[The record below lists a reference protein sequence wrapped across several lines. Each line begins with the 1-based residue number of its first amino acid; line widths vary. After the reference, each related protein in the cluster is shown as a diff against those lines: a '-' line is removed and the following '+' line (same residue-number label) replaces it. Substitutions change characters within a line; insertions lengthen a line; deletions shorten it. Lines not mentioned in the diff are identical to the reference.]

1 MAKITMREIRP
12 GLWHWT
18 AIHPSIGITV
28 SGYRLVAERVLLDPV
43 VPEEGAA
50 GVLVDLPPTDVLL
63 TNRHHWRGC
72 TELIAAFGVTVHAPR
87 SGLHEFGLDRPVT
100 PYDPGDELPGGAVVH
115 EVGHLCP
122 DEMALWFPAYRALA
136 IADGAIRHPP
146 GGPLAFV
153 PDRLIGENP
162 EPVKAALR
170 DRYGELARGLRPD
183 VLLLAHGEPIID
195 GGGAELARFSREGG
209 SAEF

>member
-1 MAKITMREIRP
+1 
-12 GLWHWT
+12 
-18 AIHPSIGITV
+18 
-28 SGYRLVAERVLLDPV
+28 
-43 VPEEGAA
+43 
-50 GVLVDLPPTDVLL
+50 
-63 TNRHHWRGC
+63 
-72 TELIAAFGVTVHAPR
+72 
-87 SGLHEFGLDRPVT
+87 
-100 PYDPGDELPGGAVVH
+100 
-115 EVGHLCP
+115 
-122 DEMALWFPAYRALA
+122 MALWFPAYRALA